1 MRDEKSTPE
10 DIVSEV
16 ERLRRRVGELE
27 AMERELR
34 RTVEALQWSHETA
47 KVLLNTTTDAAVLI
61 STDGTLLSLNELAAQ
76 RFGRSTGDL
85 MGRNLFEVLP
95 PDLAYEKQTRLTE
108 VLRSGTPVRF
118 VTQSEGAFIDTNI
131 HPIFASNGKLERL
144 AAFFRDV
151 TPQVQAEVELR
162 KAKESAEMADM
173 AKTGFV
179 ARMSHELRTPLN
191 SIIGFAELLEDEI
204 PGKLNET
211 QLRYIGHIL
220 NSGRHLL
227 TLINEILDLAKI
239 EAGKMELDVS
249 DVNVVSLFESGLN
262 MVREEATRK
271 DLSIGVEVS
280 PEVDGVTIL
289 ADELKFKEIVVN
301 LLSNA
306 VKFTPQGGSVLIQ
319 AAREGD
325 ELMISV
331 TDQGIGVKREDHQ
344 RIFEPFEQVD
354 SPSSRRRFGT
364 GLGLSLSK
372 RLVELHGG
380 QMWVESEGE
389 GRGSTFRF
397 TIPFVEAS
405 RR

>member
-1 MRDEKSTPE
+1 M
-10 DIVSEV
+10 
-16 ERLRRRVGELE
+16 
-27 AMERELR
+27 
-34 RTVEALQWSHETA
+34 
-47 KVLLNTTTDAAVLI
+47 
-61 STDGTLLSLNELAAQ
+61 
-76 RFGRSTGDL
+76 
-85 MGRNLFEVLP
+85 
-95 PDLAYEKQTRLTE
+95 
-108 VLRSGTPVRF
+108 
-118 VTQSEGAFIDTNI
+118 TQSEGSFIDTSI
-131 HPIFASNGKLERL
+131 HPIFASNGRLERL

-173 AKTGFV
+173 AKSGFV

-191 SIIGFAELLEDEI
+191 AIIGFSELLEDEI

-220 NSGRHLL
+220 TSGRHLL

-239 EAGKMELDVS
+239 EAGKMELEVS
-249 DVNVVSLFESGLN
+249 DVNVGNLFESGLN

-271 DLSIGVEVS
+271 GLPIGAQVS
-280 PEVDGVTIL
+280 PDVDGVTIL
-289 ADELKFKEIVVN
+289 ADELKFKGIVVN

-306 VKFTPQGGSVLIQ
+306 VKFTPHGGSVLIQ

-325 ELMISV
+325 ELVVSV
-331 TDQGIGVKREDHQ
+331 SDRGIGVKPEDQ
-344 RIFEPFEQVD
+344 KRIFEPFEQVD
-354 SPSSRRRFGT
+354 SRSSRRHFGT

-372 RLVELHGG
+372 KLVELHGG
-380 QMWVESEGE
+380 RMWVESEGE

-405 RR
+405 RK